1 MKKLLLLLLLI
12 PNLVMAG
19 ECYVNTKVDRLI
31 SFEKFFGMKYT
42 SEINKKIDAKK
53 CKNKDILYASYTFA
67 EVNPKEVAASIFKV
81 MARNCNIGKSIEYD
95 LLTGHLVCEF
105 KRNFN

>member
-1 MKKLLLLLLLI
+1 MKKLLLLLFLI

-19 ECYVNTKVDRLI
+19 ECYVNTEVE
-31 SFEKFFGMKYT
+31 EKFFGMKYT

-53 CKNKDILYASYTFA
+53 CKNKDILYTSYTFA
-67 EVNPKEVAASIFKV
+67 EVNPKAVAASIFKV

-105 KRNFN
+105 KRNFK

>member
-19 ECYVNTKVDRLI
+19 ECYVNTEVE
-31 SFEKFFGMKYT
+31 EKFFGMKYT

-67 EVNPKEVAASIFKV
+67 EVNPKAVAASIFKV

-105 KRNFN
+105 KRNFK